1 MVSKKKIKFI
11 SSKTD
16 KLKRKGLNKIPGLTQ
31 TLAKSPSQFS
41 EQFSPIFADRGNGAL
56 ITDYE
61 NNSFIDTIMGVGPLI
76 LGYKNISINDAI
88 KKQLNKGIIFSL
100 VNPLEVKL
108 AQELSRLMPNLE
120 MFRFSKTGADSTSA
134 AVRAARSYTSKNKIL
149 SCGYHGWHD
158 WNAITLNK
166 NSGIL
171 KENKK
176 YIKKFLYNDFENL
189 ADNLDSDT
197 AAVIME
203 PMIFDFPENNFLQKI
218 RKLTKQKKTLF
229 VFDEMWTGF
238 RMHLGGAQ
246 AYFKIEADLVC
257 YSKAIANGMP
267 ISVLGGSKKIMQS
280 FQEKSFFY
288 TTFGGEVL
296 SVAAALECLRILK
309 KNDVCKKIEKKGIRL
324 IQEMNKLI
332 NEYDI
337 NFLNVKGYGARSMLN
352 IQDED
357 AMIIKTFIHQEFLK
371 SGILWNGAI
380 SLSYAHNTLIINKIL
395 KSFEKILRMI
405 KKIGLNKLS
414 KNINGKIIKKL
425 VL

>member
-1 MVSKKKIKFI
+1 MVSKKKISFI
-11 SSKTD
+11 SSKT
-16 KLKRKGLNKIPGLTQ
+16 KKFKREGLNRIPGLTQ

-41 EQFSPIFADRGNGAL
+41 EEFSPIFADRGNGAL

-61 NNSFIDTIMGVGPLI
+61 NNSFVDTIMGVGPLI
-76 LGYKNISINDAI
+76 LGYKNISINNAI
-88 KKQLNKGIIFSL
+88 KKQLNRGIIFSL
-100 VNPLEVKL
+100 VNPLEIKL
-108 AQELSRLMPNLE
+108 AQELNKLMPNLE

-134 AVRAARSYTSKNKIL
+134 AIRAARSYTSKNKIL

-166 NSGIL
+166 NAGIL
-171 KENKK
+171 EENKK
-176 YIKKFLYNDFENL
+176 YIKKFLYNDFENF

-218 RKLTKQKKTLF
+218 RKITKQKKTLLI
-229 VFDEMWTGF
+229 FDEMWTGF

-296 SVAAALECLRILK
+296 SVAAALECLKILK
-309 KNDVCKKIEKKGIRL
+309 KNDVCKKIEKRGIRL
-324 IQEMNKLI
+324 IKEMNRLI
-332 NEYDI
+332 NEYDVS
-337 NFLNVKGYGARSMLN
+337 FLNVKGYGARSILN
-352 IQDED
+352 IQSED

-371 SGILWNGAI
+371 NGILWNGAI
-380 SLSYAHNTLIINKIL
+380 SLSYAHNTLIVNKIL

-405 KKIGLNKLS
+405 KKIGLNKLN

-425 VL
+425 VM

>member
-108 AQELSRLMPNLE
+108 AEELSRLMPNLE

>member
-357 AMIIKTFIHQEFLK
+357 PMIIKTFIHQEFLK

>member
-1 MVSKKKIKFI
+1 VVSKKKISFI
-11 SSKTD
+11 SSKT
-16 KLKRKGLNKIPGLTQ
+16 KKFKREGLNRIPGLTQ

-41 EQFSPIFADRGNGAL
+41 EEFSPIFADRGNGAL

-61 NNSFIDTIMGVGPLI
+61 NNSFVDTIMGVGPLI
-76 LGYKNISINDAI
+76 LGYKNISINNAI
-88 KKQLNKGIIFSL
+88 KKQLNRGIIFSL
-100 VNPLEVKL
+100 VNPLEIKL
-108 AQELSRLMPNLE
+108 AQELNKLMPNLE

-134 AVRAARSYTSKNKIL
+134 AIRAARSYTSKNKIL

-166 NSGIL
+166 NAGVL

-176 YIKKFLYNDFENL
+176 YIKKFLYNDFENF

-218 RKLTKQKKTLF
+218 RKITKQKKTLLI
-229 VFDEMWTGF
+229 FDEMWTGF

-296 SVAAALECLRILK
+296 SVAAALECLKILK
-309 KNDVCKKIEKKGIRL
+309 KNDVCKKIEKRGIRL
-324 IQEMNKLI
+324 IKEMNRLI
-332 NEYDI
+332 NEYDVS
-337 NFLNVKGYGARSMLN
+337 FLNVKGYGARSILN
-352 IQDED
+352 IQSED

-371 SGILWNGAI
+371 NGIQL
-380 SLSYAHNTLIINKIL
+380 
-395 KSFEKILRMI
+395 FRQ
-405 KKIGLNKLS
+405 
-414 KNINGKIIKKL
+414 
-425 VL
+425 

>member
-1 MVSKKKIKFI
+1 MVSKKKISFI
-11 SSKTD
+11 STKTT
-16 KLKRKGLNKIPGLTQ
+16 KLKKTGLNRIPGLTQ
-31 TLAKSPSQFS
+31 TLAKSPTQFS
-41 EQFSPIFADRGNGAL
+41 EQFSPIFADKGNGAL

-61 NNSFIDTIMGVGPLI
+61 NNNFIDTIMGVGPII
-76 LGYKNISINDAI
+76 LGYKNISINNAI

-108 AQELSRLMPNLE
+108 AQELNRLMPNLE

-134 AVRAARSYTSKNKIL
+134 AIRAARSYTSKNKIL

-166 NSGIL
+166 NAGIL

-176 YIKKFLYNDFENL
+176 YIKKFLYNDFENF

-218 RKLTKQKKTLF
+218 RKLTKQKKTLLI
-229 VFDEMWTGF
+229 FDEMWTGF

-296 SVAAALECLRILK
+296 SVAAALECLKILK
-309 KNDVCKKIEKKGIRL
+309 KNDVCKKIEKRGIRL
-324 IQEMNKLI
+324 IQEMNRLI
-332 NEYDI
+332 NEY
-337 NFLNVKGYGARSMLN
+337 NASFLNVKGYGARSLLN
-352 IQDED
+352 IQNED
-357 AMIIKTFIHQEFLK
+357 AMVIKTFIHQEFLK
-371 SGILWNGAI
+371 NGILWNGAI
-380 SLSYAHNTLIINKIL
+380 SLSYAHNILIINKIL
-395 KSFEKILRMI
+395 KSFEKILKMI
-405 KKIGLNKLS
+405 KKIGLNKLN

-425 VL
+425 VM

>member
-1 MVSKKKIKFI
+1 VVSKKKIKFI

-76 LGYKNISINDAI
+76 LGYKNISINNAI

>member
-1 MVSKKKIKFI
+1 VVSKKKIKFI

>member
-76 LGYKNISINDAI
+76 LGYKNISINNAI